1 MGIDKQQV
9 ELEVREMA
17 QPHTFIEYVHGKVV
31 ERIVFV
37 NDADHR
43 ELDIQFQDKTGFHVR
58 LDVRLEVEAIELL
71 DWKDGEGKLIH
82 KFL

>member
-1 MGIDKQQV
+1 MGNS
-9 ELEVREMA
+9 R
-17 QPHTFIEYVHGKVV
+17 TFIEHVRGKVV

-37 NDADHR
+37 NEVDDR

-58 LDVRLEVEAIELL
+58 LDVQLEVEAIELR
-71 DWKDGEGKLIH
+71 DWKDGEGKVIQ

>member
-1 MGIDKQQV
+1 MS
-9 ELEVREMA
+9 

-37 NDADHR
+37 NDTDHR

>member
-1 MGIDKQQV
+1 
-9 ELEVREMA
+9 MA

-37 NDADHR
+37 NDTDHR
-43 ELDIQFQDKTGFHVR
+43 ELDIQFQDKTGFHIR
-58 LDVRLEVEAIELL
+58 LDVRLEVEGIELL
-71 DWKDGEGKLIH
+71 DWKEGEGKLIH

>member
-1 MGIDKQQV
+1 
-9 ELEVREMA
+9 MA
-17 QPHTFIEYVHGKVV
+17 RPQTFIEYAHGKVV

-43 ELDIQFQDKTGFHVR
+43 ELDIQFQDKTGFHLR
-58 LDVRLEVEAIELL
+58 LDVRMEVEAIELL